1 MGSEA
6 RRVRRTRRLGSLQS
20 TLRRG
25 WYFGSQAFREKL
37 LDRLGRDG
45 LDADRKTRKRYTR
58 PDLKDHE
65 VIMARRI
72 VAAGLECTS
81 LEPADLP
88 DLRKNDE
95 RKALIAHILMER
107 TSVPQ
112 QWIVDHLA
120 MGSAPYV
127 SRLAKEMAQRIV
139 AGDRSKRRLKNT
151 IIARIIT

>member
-1 MGSEA
+1 
-6 RRVRRTRRLGSLQS
+6 
-20 TLRRG
+20 
-25 WYFGSQAFREKL
+25 L
-37 LDRLGRDG
+37 LDRLGRND
-45 LDADRKTRKRYTR
+45 LDADQKTRKRYTR
-58 PDLKDHE
+58 ADLKDHDMM
-65 VIMARRI
+65 MAGRI
-72 VAAGLECTS
+72 VAAGLGCTGLQS
-81 LEPADLP
+81 TDLV

-127 SRLAKEMAQRIV
+127 SRLAKEMAQRIT
-139 AGDRSKRRLKNT
+139 AGDRPMRRLKKA

>member
-1 MGSEA
+1 MCLES
-6 RRVRRTRRLGSLQS
+6 V
-20 TLRRG
+20 
-25 WYFGSQAFREKL
+25 
-37 LDRLGRDG
+37 
-45 LDADRKTRKRYTR
+45 
-58 PDLKDHE
+58 DL
-65 VIMARRI
+65 
-72 VAAGLECTS
+72 T
-81 LEPADLP
+81 

-95 RKALIAHILMER
+95 RKAMIAHILMER